1 MIVWLYALVLF
12 VIAGKIFNTV
22 ADAFA
27 GRGIALSAARRL
39 TGKRA
44 VIVGIVMLPVGLLFV
59 LLGLGMLASR
69 Q

>member
-1 MIVWLYALVLF
+1 VIVWIYALVLF

-27 GRGIALSAARRL
+27 GRGIALSRARRL
-39 TGKRA
+39 TGKGA
-44 VIVGIVMLPVGLLFV
+44 VVVGIVLLPVGLFLA
-59 LLGLGMLASR
+59 LLGLGMLA